1 MPAGERRARYS
12 CMKKSTAK
20 DVLDEMTKEDL
31 VAWIRS
37 QIYLQPK
44 RSDVLY
50 LRWQRQSAEVLEEMQ
65 KENRAL
71 DGVDFKER
79 DRLAV
84 RFNESSDPA
93 EKMRLLNLMSPYNKA
108 MSDHL
113 KRSEAID
120 RKSKRVD
127 ALYEQIDIERQKE
140 NGRRTA

>member
-1 MPAGERRARYS
+1 
-12 CMKKSTAK
+12 MKKSTAK

>member
-1 MPAGERRARYS
+1 MSKHA
-12 CMKKSTAK
+12 KK
-20 DVLDEMTKEDL
+20 DILDEMTKDDL

-37 QIYLQPK
+37 QYFMRPK

-50 LRWQRQSAEVLEEMQ
+50 IRWERQSAEVLEEMQ

-84 RFNESSDPA
+84 RFNESKDLG
-93 EKMRLLNLMSPYNKA
+93 ERLQLLELMQPYDKA
-108 MSDHL
+108 MSDHI
-113 KRSEAID
+113 KRSQALD

-127 ALYEQIDIERQKE
+127 ALYEQIDVERQKE
-140 NGRRTA
+140 RGL

>member
-1 MPAGERRARYS
+1 MAKRAV
-12 CMKKSTAK
+12 K

-37 QIYLQPK
+37 HHFDRPK

-50 LRWQRQSAEVLEEMQ
+50 LRWVRQSAEVLEEMQ

-79 DRLAV
+79 DRLAI
-84 RFNESSDPA
+84 RFNESKDPE
-93 EKMRLLNLMSPYNKA
+93 EKLRLIKLIEPYDKA
-108 MSDHL
+108 MSDHI
-113 KRSEAID
+113 KRSQAID

-127 ALYEQIDIERQKE
+127 ALYEQIDIEREKE
-140 NGRRTA
+140 NGRRSA